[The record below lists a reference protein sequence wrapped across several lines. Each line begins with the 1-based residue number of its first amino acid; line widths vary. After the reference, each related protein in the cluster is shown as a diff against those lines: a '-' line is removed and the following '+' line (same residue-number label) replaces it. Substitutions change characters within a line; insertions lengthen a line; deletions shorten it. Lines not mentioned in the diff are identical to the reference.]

1 MRAGRYDWEAR
12 RERYSRRLKRVPRNP
27 EDRDG
32 MLAFLDTHRGV
43 EAYMEPRTVAHPLSV
58 VLVADD
64 GEYRRF
70 ELADDEYIRQ
80 LASTKSLP
88 VLDAG
93 RVGYPQR
100 MREFM
105 RRQREQSKAEPP
117 TGG

>member
-1 MRAGRYDWEAR
+1 MRPGRYDWEAR
-12 RERYSRRLKRVPRNP
+12 RDRYSRRLKGVLREP

-32 MLAFLDTHRGV
+32 ILAFFDTHRGV

-70 ELADDEYIRQ
+70 ELADDEYIRL
-80 LASTKSLP
+80 LAKTRSLP

-93 RVGYPQR
+93 RLGYPQR
-100 MREFM
+100 MRDYM
-105 RRQREQSKAEPP
+105 RRQRSAPESREVAE
-117 TGG
+117 

>member
-12 RERYSRRLKRVPRNP
+12 RVRYSRRLKGVQRNP
-27 EDRDG
+27 EDRAG
-32 MLAFLDTHRGV
+32 MLAFFETHRGV

-70 ELADDEYIRQ
+70 ELSDDEYVRQ
-80 LASTKSLP
+80 LAVTRKLP
-88 VLDAG
+88 VFDAG

-100 MREFM
+100 MRDYM
-105 RRQREQSKAEPP
+105 RRQRDQGP
-117 TGG
+117 TRDA